1 MTNAVS
7 KERMGALSDGV
18 IAIAATILVLELSVP
33 EDATLD
39 AEIALHW
46 LRVMIGWIISFAMI
60 ALVWFDSHALFR
72 HARDWSVPLAVL
84 TMLQLAAVSLIP
96 FASNLIIDYPDSLA
110 AGLTFSGVML
120 ANGLIAA
127 GMGWVLSRSGHLHA
141 FDHTG
146 ALLRQRAR
154 GQVTICLAVAAAAV
168 GAALLHHPFTGV
180 LFWAL
185 SPALVALV
193 GRGMGP
199 ARVATP

>member
-1 MTNAVS
+1 MTATVS

-33 EDATLD
+33 EDARLD
-39 AEIALHW
+39 AGIVLHW
-46 LRVMIGWIISFAMI
+46 LRVMTGWIISFAMI

-72 HARDWSVPLAVL
+72 HARDWSVPLAAL

-127 GMGWVLSRSGHLHA
+127 GMGALLSASPHLHV
-141 FDHTG
+141 FDQSA

-154 GQVTICLAVAAAAV
+154 GQAVICLAVASAAV
-168 GAALLHHPFTGV
+168 AAALLHHPFTGIV
-180 LFWAL
+180 FWAL
-185 SPALVALV
+185 SPVLVALV
-193 GRGMGP
+193 SRRRVRPQPSP
-199 ARVATP
+199 A

>member
-1 MTNAVS
+1 MSQTIS
-7 KERMGALSDGV
+7 KERIGALSDGV

-39 AEIALHW
+39 SGIALHW
-46 LRVMIGWIISFAMI
+46 LRVMVGWIISFAMI

-127 GMGWVLSRSGHLHA
+127 VTGGVLSRSGRLHA
-141 FDHTG
+141 FDHSG
-146 ALLRQRAR
+146 ALLGQRAR
-154 GQVTICLAVAAAAV
+154 GQGVICLRVAVAAI

-185 SPALVALV
+185 SPALVAMV
-193 GRGMGP
+193 SRGAQP
-199 ARVATP
+199 VRTATS